1 MSHDRMLTF
10 IDSLYAGNTPFL
22 DEIEQRSLE
31 DGIPIIRK
39 PTQAL
44 LKFFMEKE
52 RPETILE
59 VGTAVGFSALLMSE
73 YAGEQCKVT
82 TIEKYE
88 KRIPIAKK
96 NFINAGKEKRITLL
110 EGDALELLKNLD
122 DSYDFIFMDAAKA
135 QYIHF
140 LPDVLRLLKPG
151 GTLVSDNILQ
161 EGEILESR
169 YAVTRRNRTIHS
181 RMREYL
187 YEITHCDQ
195 LQTMILPVGDGVAV
209 SVKKKGKNYDK
220 EQGKA

>member
-1 MSHDRMLTF
+1 MNHDRMLTF

-59 VGTAVGFSALLMSE
+59 VGTAVGFSALLMIE
-73 YAGEQCKVT
+73 YAGEHCKVT

-88 KRIPIAKK
+88 KRIPIAKE
-96 NFINAGKEKRITLL
+96 NFMNAGKEKRITLL

-122 DSYDFIFMDAAKA
+122 DSFEFIFMDAAKA

>member
-1 MSHDRMLTF
+1 MNHDRMLTF

-31 DGIPIIRK
+31 EGIPIIRK

-59 VGTAVGFSALLMSE
+59 VGTAVGFSALLMIE
-73 YAGEQCKVT
+73 YAGEHCKVT

-88 KRIPIAKK
+88 KRIPIAKE

-140 LPDVLRLLKPG
+140 LPDVLRVLKPG

-209 SVKKKGKNYDK
+209 SVKKKGKNYDE

>member
-1 MSHDRMLTF
+1 MNHDRMLTF

-88 KRIPIAKK
+88 KRIPIAKE